1 MKKTLSI
8 TLAIIMIFSMFAL
21 GGVTSTAA
29 NPSGSCGEGVMWE
42 YFQETKTL
50 TISGSGYMDNYI
62 YDNGTYNR
70 PWEAFVNEIEDVN
83 LKNGLL
89 SVGDYAFAGC
99 KNLKDYAYYIDSD
112 ISIIGQGAFQSCAS
126 LTEMKFP
133 SSLVAIGP
141 SAFEGCT
148 KLDMVKLN
156 KNVKYIGDDAFAGCP
171 MNYIIYAGIP
181 EQMDLIFFE
190 DNTESL
196 KNVIYADTEFDIAVR
211 ENEYQILT
219 VVSLEPFTFTIKDA
233 GIAEILETEYGTVT
247 EEGTLYYYGAAAV
260 SSISNG
266 MTAIYAI
273 GNNKEI
279 IGAFSVISG
288 YCAFFSHEYGEK
300 QELKAPTCYQEGLV
314 IEECKRC
321 SYKETTFT
329 IGQHSFAYE
338 TLIEGDCETN
348 KEEKGTCTVCGA
360 ITFRETPAL
369 GHRFTKVT
377 KTEPTCQAPGLHV
390 SECETCGKVYQYE
403 IPQLDHDWTDWVV
416 TVAPTEETE
425 GERERKCTMCE
436 TVEKENIPALS
447 KIPGDVNGDGKV
459 TAMDARWVLQ
469 YAAEMRALDEH
480 QFKLADVNND
490 GKVSAIDARK
500 ILQMVANQV

>member
-1 MKKTLSI
+1 MKKILSI
-8 TLAIIMIFSMFAL
+8 TLAIIMIASMFAL
-21 GGVTSTAA
+21 SGVTSTAA
-29 NPSGSCGEGVMWE
+29 NPGGSCGDGVTWE
-42 YFQETKTL
+42 YSQETKTL
-50 TISGSGYMDNYI
+50 TISGSGYMTDYFYN
-62 YDNGTYNR
+62 DGSYNR
-70 PWEAFVNEIEDVN
+70 PWEAFVDEIEDVD
-83 LKNGLL
+83 LKGGLL

-99 KNLKDYAYYIDSD
+99 KNLKDYAYYIDTD

-133 SSLVAIGP
+133 LSLVAIGP

-148 KLDMVKLN
+148 KLDIVKLH

-196 KNVIYADTEFDIAVR
+196 KNVIFADTEFDIAVR

-219 VVSLEPFTFTIKDA
+219 AVSLEPFTFTIKDA
-233 GIAEILETEYGTVT
+233 GIAEILGTEYGTVT
-247 EEGTLYYYGAAAV
+247 EEGTLYYYGAVAV
-260 SSISNG
+260 SSVSNG

-288 YCAFFSHEYGEK
+288 YCAFFSHECGEK

-314 IEECKRC
+314 IEECKIC
-321 SYKETTFT
+321 SHKETTFT
-329 IGQHSFAYE
+329 IGQHSFVYE
-338 TLIEGDCETN
+338 TLVEGDCETN

-360 ITFRETPAL
+360 ITFREVASS

-377 KTEPTCQAPGLHV
+377 ITEPTCQAPGLHV
-390 SECETCGKVYQYE
+390 GEFEPWGKVYQYE
-403 IPQLDHDWTDWVV
+403 IPITDHNWTDWVV
-416 TVAPTEETE
+416 TLAPTEEAD
-425 GERERKCTMCE
+425 GEREHKCTTCE
-436 TVEKENIPALS
+436 KVEKEIIPALS
-447 KIPGDVNGDGKV
+447 TVIGDVNGDG
-459 TAMDARWVLQ
+459 R
-469 YAAEMRALDEH
+469 
-480 QFKLADVNND
+480 
-490 GKVSAIDARK
+490 VSAIDARWALQCAAGNRELEQYYFKMADINNDGKVTAFDARK
-500 ILQMVANQV
+500 ILQIAANQ